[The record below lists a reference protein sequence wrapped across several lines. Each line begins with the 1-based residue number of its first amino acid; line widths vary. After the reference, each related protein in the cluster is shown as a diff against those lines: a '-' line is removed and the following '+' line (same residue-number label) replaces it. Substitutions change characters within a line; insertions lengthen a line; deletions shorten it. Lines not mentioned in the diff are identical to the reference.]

1 MPKFPYRRTVRD
13 DLTELWRLE
22 RRRSVARPAGLTSIS
37 AAEGSLDLIDDTGA
51 TIARYGDM
59 PGDKFGIGIPHG
71 GGWVTVQ
78 EYMGIRLQPLT
89 IRMGEA
95 EGRLDAHESRLDTHS
110 DHLGLHDTQ
119 IWNIN
124 GRLNGHDSD
133 ISTLEGLLS
142 DLGDQINDIAGD
154 NSNAQETLGELSDAI
169 STLAGNLAVANGRII
184 ILSTI
189 IRNIA
194 DRVDA
199 LDNGST
205 SPTPPIWA

>member
-22 RRRSVARPAGLTSIS
+22 RRRSGARPAGLTSIS

-95 EGRLDAHESRLDTHS
+95 E
-110 DHLGLHDTQ
+110 
-119 IWNIN
+119 